1 MGVCQSPPGSAKAA
15 AAACLAEVL
24 AAPVIDALPSR
35 PNNPA
40 HAGMDTINDPHGTV
54 FRSP

>member
-15 AAACLAEVL
+15 AACLAELL